1 MLETLNADLR
11 FASRILRKS
20 PVFAIVSVLCISI
33 GAGAVTTIFSAMN
46 ALVLRPLPGAADASR
61 LVRLERKRPGGNDG
75 VSASYVFY
83 NRLRTRTRSLDGI
96 AAWGHGSFAVR
107 TPSDDGGEVYGGF
120 VTGNFFDVLG
130 VRPALG
136 RFFAADE
143 DRVELERPVVV
154 ISERLWRA
162 RLHADQNA
170 IGGTLLVNSH
180 PYTIIGVA
188 PAVFE
193 GVDAPIATSIW
204 IPLAM
209 ERQFRP
215 RTTPLATS
223 TEPWLR
229 LSGRLRA
236 GVTTVAAHRELAA
249 LTQEFVN
256 DEGATWK
263 QYSDLQLSPLTGL
276 PPDAS
281 GPLSIFLGLLLGA
294 AGLVLLIASV
304 NVASML
310 SARALAR
317 RREMAVRA
325 ALGASRGRLVRQ
337 LLTEILVLFL
347 LGAGGGIGL
356 AVLATRALPHLDMP
370 ISVPIVLELSPD
382 WRVLSFALAV
392 SLLTGLVFGLT
403 PALQAADRDIA
414 ARVRDGSAGSGTRRG
429 WASNALVGGQLALSL
444 VLLVGAGLFVR
455 ALDRGNRI
463 DPGFDARGVA
473 TAQFNTDSWAYD
485 ETRARAFYHDL
496 RERVAALPGVT
507 AVSYTEYLPL
517 TTRSE
522 GAMVKVDG
530 SVGPATDA
538 TNGMYS
544 GRLDVDAGYFDAL
557 RTTIVA
563 GRAIDRTDDASAP
576 KVAVV
581 NETFVRRT
589 WPGQSA
595 VGRTVG
601 YQGDRVTVV
610 GVARDAKYST
620 LTEPLRPFLY
630 LPIAQHWS
638 ATQTLVVRA
647 SGDPLALAPDIAR
660 AVRAIDPTLP
670 RPTVTTLGRE
680 NSVALIPQRVAALVS
695 GTLGAVGLL
704 LAAVGLYGVI
714 SHSSS
719 RRRREIGIRLA
730 LGARRG
736 DVLRMILRE
745 GMRVTAI
752 GVAIGL
758 VLSTA
763 ATRLL
768 VRYLFGVSPLDA
780 LTFVGMSAMFVGI
793 AALASYLPAR
803 RAASLSPMLTLR
815 DE

>member
-1 MLETLNADLR
+1 
-11 FASRILRKS
+11 
-20 PVFAIVSVLCISI
+20 
-33 GAGAVTTIFSAMN
+33 
-46 ALVLRPLPGAADASR
+46 
-61 LVRLERKRPGGNDG
+61 
-75 VSASYVFY
+75 
-83 NRLRTRTRSLDGI
+83 
-96 AAWGHGSFAVR
+96 
-107 TPSDDGGEVYGGF
+107 
-120 VTGNFFDVLG
+120 
-130 VRPALG
+130 
-136 RFFAADE
+136 
-143 DRVELERPVVV
+143 
-154 ISERLWRA
+154 
-162 RLHADQNA
+162 
-170 IGGTLLVNSH
+170 
-180 PYTIIGVA
+180 
-188 PAVFE
+188 
-193 GVDAPIATSIW
+193 
-204 IPLAM
+204 
-209 ERQFRP
+209 
-215 RTTPLATS
+215 
-223 TEPWLR
+223 
-229 LSGRLRA
+229 
-236 GVTTVAAHRELAA
+236 
-249 LTQEFVN
+249 
-256 DEGATWK
+256 
-263 QYSDLQLSPLTGL
+263 
-276 PPDAS
+276 
-281 GPLSIFLGLLLGA
+281 
-294 AGLVLLIASV
+294 
-304 NVASML
+304 
-310 SARALAR
+310 
-317 RREMAVRA
+317 
-325 ALGASRGRLVRQ
+325 
-337 LLTEILVLFL
+337 
-347 LGAGGGIGL
+347 
-356 AVLATRALPHLDMP
+356 
-370 ISVPIVLELSPD
+370 
-382 WRVLSFALAV
+382 
-392 SLLTGLVFGLT
+392 VFGLT

-414 ARVRDGSAGSGTRRG
+414 ARVRDGSPGSGTRRG
-429 WASNALVGGQLALSL
+429 WVSNALVGGQLALSL

-473 TAQFNTDSWAYD
+473 TAQFNTDSWAYG
-485 ETRARAFYHDL
+485 ETRARAFYRDL

-507 AVSYTEYLPL
+507 AVSFTEYLPL
-517 TTRSE
+517 TTRGE
-522 GAMVKVDG
+522 GTMVKVDG
-530 SVGPATDA
+530 SAGPATDA

-544 GRLDVDAGYFDAL
+544 GRQDVDAGYFDAL

-736 DVLRMILRE
+736 DVLQMILRE

-780 LTFVGMSAMFVGI
+780 LTFVVMSAMFVGI